1 VKNKGSLRVEH
12 FRSKVLKSN
21 PLDDPY
27 ERDMLIYLP
36 PSYQQDKSRYP
47 VVYCFGGLTSSAQSW
62 FNFQAWIPRMDER
75 VDQLIATGM
84 NEMILVFPDC
94 FTKYGGSQYLDSF
107 AVGMY
112 RSYLLQEIIPFVDVN
127 YRTKRDRRYRGIL
140 GKSSGGY
147 GAITISMDHPDLF
160 SAVACHSGDMYFEY
174 AYLPD
179 FPPAVRVLE
188 KVGGLQQYL
197 KEFEHLPKTAKDEH
211 ALINVV
217 AMSACYSPNLQSKPH
232 LFDLPFE
239 EGTGRLNDAVW
250 KRWKE
255 KDPVEIVAKKG
266 IQLKDFGVVYLDC
279 GKRDEYFLNL
289 GSRIFISELKKR
301 KVKYEY
307 EEFEGG
313 HSYTQTRYDH
323 SLLRFSNYFGKS

>member
-1 VKNKGSLRVEH
+1 MKNKGSLRVEH

-27 ERDMLIYLP
+27 ERDLLIYLP

-47 VVYCFGGLTSSAQSW
+47 VVYCLGGLTSSAQSW
-62 FNFQAWIPRMDER
+62 FNFQAWIPRMDVR

-313 HSYTQTRYDH
+313 HSYTQNRYDH